1 MFIVDESGSMGTPNF
16 RLVRSFLHSV
26 VSGLDVGLQKV
37 RVGIVVFHDTPSAQ
51 TYLDTFDN
59 KTDILQF
66 INILPYRGGGTKTG
80 AALDFT
86 RTQVFIK
93 QRGRRKDVQQVAV
106 VITDGQSQDDV
117 SRAAADLRRAGVT
130 IYTVGVAGA
139 NKTQLLQMASEPPHT
154 HVFNVDSFDKLKG
167 LTQSLQKTMCT
178 NIKREQITDKTSK
191 EDVKEGLDQ
200 FFLIVGL
207 GNVTIDILRERRTSK
222 VEGAIRKNINSKH
235 SEIYQNYHQNV
246 VMLYF

>member
-207 GNVTIDILRERRTSK
+207 GNVTIDIFRERKHQRLK
-222 VEGAIRKNINSKH
+222 VQYVRI
-235 SEIYQNYHQNV
+235 
-246 VMLYF
+246 